1 MPNDLNSPERPENGK
16 PRPHPLPERTR
27 RRLGGHRTWFSVVLV
42 LIAVIILIW
51 MFFPF

>member
-1 MPNDLNSPERPENGK
+1 MVNPGRILCLRGQGDAS
-16 PRPHPLPERTR
+16 
-27 RRLGGHRTWFSVVLV
+27 GGHRTWFSVVLV